1 MRRLRLAFWSGV
13 GLVASGLLFAAPTVA
28 CSPPFDPTI
37 AALGPNHMVMVG
49 TTGERVQGGRLFHVD
64 RTFNVDSNITPI
76 VIAFKEGEPIGDCS
90 YPVNAGTHL
99 IIAPER
105 APDGRLTAN
114 LATLQADPDS
124 EAGRRYLAEA
134 ESLFG
139 PGMVPAVSAVADLP
153 IVRELPPVGLIVVV
167 GFALL
172 LGVIAGIAWW
182 RSRVRSAGS
191 SRGAGR

>member
-1 MRRLRLAFWSGV
+1 MRKLRLAFWSAV
-13 GLVASGLLFAAPTVA
+13 ALVASGLLFAAPAAA

-37 AALGPNHMVMVG
+37 AALGPNQMVMVG
-49 TTGERVQGGRLFHVD
+49 TTGERVQGGRLFHVE

-90 YPVNAGTHL
+90 YPVSAGTHL
-99 IIAPER
+99 IIAPDRDARWPAVREPGD
-105 APDGRLTAN
+105 APGRSG
-114 LATLQADPDS
+114 QR
-124 EAGRRYLAEA
+124 GRPSIPRRSRVALR
-134 ESLFG
+134 SG
-139 PGMVPAVSAVADLP
+139 HGPAVSAVADLP